1 MIYLALGAG
10 LLALLVWAGR
20 GKARARVGLRAA
32 SALVA
37 ALAAAG
43 AVVEGL
49 RGGWMVSV
57 GLIALSIWLG
67 QSALP
72 THGSGRSDGGAAD
85 GMTADQARAILGV
98 AQNATRAEIE
108 AAYRHLIRRT
118 HPDQGGTSGL
128 AAQLNAARDRLL
140 K

>member
-10 LLALLVWAGR
+10 VLALLVWAGR
-20 GKARARVGLRAA
+20 GPARARFSWRAA
-32 SALVA
+32 AVVFS

-43 AVVEGL
+43 AVGAGL
-49 RGGWMVSV
+49 RGAWLVSI
-57 GLIALSIWLG
+57 GLIAVSVVLG
-67 QSALP
+67 QSARR
-72 THGSGRSDGGAAD
+72 GQGAQPANEQATD
-85 GMTADQARAILGV
+85 NMSLDQARAILGV
-98 AQNATRAEIE
+98 TQGASRADIE
-108 AAYRHLIRRT
+108 SAYRRLIRRA